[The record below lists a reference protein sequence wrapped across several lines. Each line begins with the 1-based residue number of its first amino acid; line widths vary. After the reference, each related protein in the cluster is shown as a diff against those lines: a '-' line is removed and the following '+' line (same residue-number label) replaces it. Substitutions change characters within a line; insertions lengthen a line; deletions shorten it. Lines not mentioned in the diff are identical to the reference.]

1 MYSFHINKYINEN
14 SDIHELN
21 PFTKLFCMLIT
32 LIIVIITNNV
42 IKLLIILI
50 FLLFLILLTHIKFKI
65 YLKNLKYIMPFI
77 IFIVIINFFSK
88 TNIDLTIISILKLI
102 ITYYYSILIIYTTKP
117 NDITYGLEKILSP
130 LKILKINTSSLALT
144 ISLSI
149 RFIPIIFIQADKI
162 LKSQKSRGLNFKG
175 NIKEK
180 CEKIISIIFPIF
192 DLSIKRSIDISNS
205 LEIKLYNPLKKRTKY
220 KQDFFTKSDENIIL
234 VHIALLAIC
243 LFMR

>member
-50 FLLFLILLTHIKFKI
+50 FLLFLILLIKIKF
-65 YLKNLKYIMPFI
+65 KNLKYIMPFI

-234 VHIALLAIC
+234 MHIALLAIC